1 MNVCNQSLQAAC
13 NQACPPGLRTAEN
26 LLVCVNPERKIMV
39 ATLLQNSTTA
49 AGGGGCHEM

>member
-13 NQACPPGLRTAEN
+13 SQACPPGLRTAEN

-49 AGGGGCHEM
+49 PGGGGCHEM